1 MRRIFITTLLLFVV
15 ACSPSVSS
23 TLMTAIDEPIT
34 TNTSLP
40 EPTIT
45 SLPEPK
51 KTVNTITSPDV
62 ISIPVI
68 FDDDGS
74 PDGTTA
80 LLYLLSHPFVD
91 LKAVN
96 ISYGEAYPEIY
107 IQHLGRMI
115 DDFGIKYI
123 ELGYGQK
130 PASTDN
136 IHFPEIYRL
145 KSNKFWGFPIPNFE
159 KTYQSHPSP
168 ELMVSVLQQSPQP
181 VTVFVTGPCTNL
193 AEALRIDPEI
203 KNNIAAVYIM
213 GGAVYV
219 PGNIQDFY
227 PSPFYE
233 NTVAEWN
240 FIADPQAAKEVFE
253 AGLDIYLVPLDATN
267 QVLVTNQDTNL
278 WRQGGE
284 IADFA
289 ADIYDWLLNEFG
301 SGEALI
307 WDLMTAVIMLEPDLC
322 VFTPLQLEVITD
334 RGNTLGQSAI
344 LSEGEAN
351 VSVCLEPNA
360 EMIRQKI
367 NDVFSIGR

>member
-15 ACSPSVSS
+15 ACSPSVPS

-40 EPTIT
+40 EPI
-45 SLPEPK
+45 

-107 IQHLGRMI
+107 IQHLGRMM
-115 DDFGIKYI
+115 DDFGII
-123 ELGYGQK
+123 HIALGYGQK

-145 KSNKFWGFPIPNFE
+145 KSNKFWGFPIPNSE
-159 KTYQSHPSP
+159 KTYQSYPSP

-203 KNNIAAVYIM
+203 KKKYC
-213 GGAVYV
+213 GCLFHGRCCLCSWKY
-219 PGNIQDFY
+219 PGFL
-227 PSPFYE
+227 S
-233 NTVAEWN
+233 
-240 FIADPQAAKEVFE
+240 
-253 AGLDIYLVPLDATN
+253 LS
-267 QVLVTNQDTNL
+267 
-278 WRQGGE
+278 
-284 IADFA
+284 
-289 ADIYDWLLNEFG
+289 LL
-301 SGEALI
+301 
-307 WDLMTAVIMLEPDLC
+307 
-322 VFTPLQLEVITD
+322 
-334 RGNTLGQSAI
+334 
-344 LSEGEAN
+344 
-351 VSVCLEPNA
+351 
-360 EMIRQKI
+360 
-367 NDVFSIGR
+367 

>member
-15 ACSPSVSS
+15 ACSPSVPS

-40 EPTIT
+40 EPI
-45 SLPEPK
+45 

-107 IQHLGRMI
+107 IQHLGRMM
-115 DDFGIKYI
+115 DDFGII
-123 ELGYGQK
+123 HIALGYGQK

-145 KSNKFWGFPIPNFE
+145 KSNKFWGFPIPNSE
-159 KTYQSHPSP
+159 KTYQSYPSP

-203 KNNIAAVYIM
+203 KKNIAAVYIM

-240 FIADPQAAKEVFE
+240 FIADPQAAKEVFD
-253 AGLDIYLVPLDATN
+253 AGLDIFLVPLDATN

-289 ADIYDWLLNEFG
+289 ADIYDWLLNEVG
-301 SGEALI
+301 TGEALI
-307 WDLMTAVIMLEPDLC
+307 WDLMTAVIMLEPGLC
-322 VFTPLQLEVITD
+322 DFTPLQLEVITD
-334 RGNTLGQSAI
+334 KGNTLGQSAI
-344 LSEGEAN
+344 RLEGEPN
-351 VSVCLEPNA
+351 VSVCLEPNS
-360 EMIRQKI
+360 EMIKQKI
-367 NDVFSIGR
+367 IDVLSIGR